1 MTLLT
6 SSDLFSGVA
15 PAQGFFTQA
24 TGFCVIRQKYW
35 AWLAPMA
42 ERPLVVLLMRDIDV
56 AVALGNHTEV
66 FTFSHIALARHS
78 EQAPS
83 ALALRNGLSNLLAAG
98 GELGDST
105 CGSGLGG
112 LSAGVGVHL
121 GVDDDVAHC
130 I

>member
-6 SSDLFSGVA
+6 SFDLFSGVA

-42 ERPLVVLLMRDIDV
+42 ERPLAVLLMCHIDV
-56 AVALGNHTEV
+56 AVALGNHAEV
-66 FTFSHIALARHS
+66 FLADF
-78 EQAPS
+78 
-83 ALALRNGLSNLLAAG
+83 LAAG
-98 GELGDST
+98 GELGDSA
-105 CGSGLGG
+105 GGAERPLEVLLIRG

-121 GVDDDVAHC
+121 GVDDDNVAHC